1 MNKNI
6 KRRTLSESSKNAKL
20 RRIQS
25 LLESLINESSE
36 ANTDEVL
43 EDKIDSLNTKFD
55 VNLDRGNLIA
65 IDYNFGMFNMPASII
80 ICKNN
85 GSLITYGFD
94 TGEIEEFKLDY
105 VSQILEEFDFTKNEI
120 YDIMKKA
127 RIYSKDEAFSEL
139 DLPREYRDAYDTG
152 DDFED
157 WDDLDESL
165 DRATS
170 LQNHLMQQLQKPGSV
185 LEGEMICGRDER
197 PYTVMF
203 FMRDEGLACY
213 EEWSGEVSLLDS
225 LIDFYKDYDYTEDE
239 LIKMLRKMELTSAKE
254 ATSWFLP
261 KDYLTREP
269 F

>member
-20 RRIQS
+20 RRIQA

-36 ANTDEVL
+36 SNT
-43 EDKIDSLNTKFD
+43 
-55 VNLDRGNLIA
+55 
-65 IDYNFGMFNMPASII
+65 
-80 ICKNN
+80 
-85 GSLITYGFD
+85 
-94 TGEIEEFKLDY
+94 
-105 VSQILEEFDFTKNEI
+105 
-120 YDIMKKA
+120 
-127 RIYSKDEAFSEL
+127 
-139 DLPREYRDAYDTG
+139 
-152 DDFED
+152 
-157 WDDLDESL
+157 DDLDESL

-170 LQNHLMQQLQKPGSV
+170 LQNHLMQQLQKPGVV

-239 LIKMLRKMELTSAKE
+239 LLKILRKMELTSAKE

-261 KDYLTREP
+261 EDYLTREP
-269 F
+269 Y